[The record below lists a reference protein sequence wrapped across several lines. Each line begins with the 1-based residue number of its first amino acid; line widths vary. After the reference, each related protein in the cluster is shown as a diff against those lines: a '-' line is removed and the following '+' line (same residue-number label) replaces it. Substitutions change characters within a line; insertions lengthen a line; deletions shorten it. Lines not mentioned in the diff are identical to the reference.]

1 MPDATQ
7 KRDAGAIPRVLG
19 RICTDRENEWV
30 CDMVT
35 AHKFNEKITKELLA
49 ETRSPHQGEKDI
61 EHSKAV
67 KTNLFGAPATTSL
80 KKEAMGYLQPR
91 GRSGNHPNGYQN
103 NQRGRENLPSPN
115 RFHRSY
121 NPNANYMQE
130 QMLTTCK
137 KKAAISKK
145 MKIPSL
151 PRTITIQ
158 WHMTNSCHQA
168 AERKSQRKSSMLWR
182 FRNF

>member
-1 MPDATQ
+1 MQRKNEMLEQFHAYLVKFAPLADC
-7 KRDAGAIPRVLG
+7 G
-19 RICTDRENEWV
+19 DRENEWV
-30 CDMVT
+30 CDIVT

-67 KTNLFGAPATTSL
+67 KTNLFGAPATTTTSF
-80 KKEAMGYLQPR
+80 KKEPMGYLQPR

-137 KKAAISKK
+137 KSSNQQEDEDSVATEDNNDPVAYDEFMSSSGWKE
-145 MKIPSL
+145 IPKEKF
-151 PRTITIQ
+151 
-158 WHMTNSCHQA
+158 NA
-168 AERKSQRKSSMLWR
+168 
-182 FRNF
+182 